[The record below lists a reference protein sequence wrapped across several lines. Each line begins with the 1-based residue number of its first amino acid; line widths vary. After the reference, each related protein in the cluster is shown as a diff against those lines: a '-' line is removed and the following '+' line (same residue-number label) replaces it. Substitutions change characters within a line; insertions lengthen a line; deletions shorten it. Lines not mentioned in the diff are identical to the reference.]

1 MARIKE
7 WSDEEVER
15 LEKLYTSNMP
25 FDEVV
30 VHFPKRTSNA
40 IRLKASRLG
49 LRRPTIPTSLIQ
61 TKKVMFHSVED
72 DGSKGYLIK
81 CNECGGWIQVESF
94 QDSKTFTICCPDC
107 ESIYQLLADS

>member
-15 LEKLYTSNMP
+15 LEKLYTSNMT

-49 LRRPTIPTSLIQ
+49 LRRPTIPTNLIQ
-61 TKKVMFHSVED
+61 TKKVKFQSVGD
-72 DGSKGYLIK
+72 DDSKGYLIK
-81 CNECGGWIQVESF
+81 CNECGGWIQVDSF
-94 QDSKTFTICCPDC
+94 EDSMTITICCPQCD
-107 ESIYQLLADS
+107 SIYQLLADS

>member
-15 LEKLYTSNMP
+15 LEELYTSSMP
-25 FDEVV
+25 FDEIV
-30 VHFPKRTSNA
+30 VHFPLRTSNA

-49 LRRPTIPTSLIQ
+49 LRRPTIPTNFIQ
-61 TKKVMFHSVED
+61 TKRVKFQSVD
-72 DGSKGYLIK
+72 DNGFTGYLIK
-81 CNECGGWIQVESF
+81 CNKCGEWIQLDSLDESLT
-94 QDSKTFTICCPDC
+94 QTICCPEC